1 MLPFTSI
8 LIYGQ
13 IPLDR
18 SQNAMD
24 DTTAAGANRFAN
36 HLRRVRL
43 RHLEVLLAVAQHG
56 SLSATARAVGV
67 SQPAVSQWIAEV
79 ECAVGVPLFVRGRQL
94 RPTPHLETVLR
105 HARRMVADSNQ
116 MALELQA
123 ISDGLG
129 DRVRVG
135 TMLAASAGLLPKALL
150 RLRASGGPLL
160 GVSVV
165 EDIAQGLWERFER
178 RELDLIVGRL
188 DERVHAP
195 NVSSEPLYDDPHCIV
210 AGPTHPLLATHA
222 TWKRAAEHPW
232 ILPPAGTRLRT
243 AIDATFVD
251 QGLPP
256 PTPWVESVSSTLN
269 QWLMCETDCLSV
281 LSGGA
286 ARRYA
291 GQKLMRVLNL
301 RLKYDVGPIGMAWD
315 AHEPCPALQRLLQAL
330 RESV

>member
-1 MLPFTSI
+1 MDEITGLP
-8 LIYGQ
+8 
-13 IPLDR
+13 
-18 SQNAMD
+18 
-24 DTTAAGANRFAN
+24 ANRFAS

-56 SLSATARAVGV
+56 SLSATARAIGA

-79 ECAVGVPLFVRGRQL
+79 ESAIGVPLFVRGRQL
-94 RPTPHLETVLR
+94 RPTPHLPTVLR
-105 HARRMVADSNQ
+105 HARRMVADSQ
-116 MALELQA
+116 QLALELQA

-135 TMLAASAGLLPKALL
+135 TMLAASAGLLPKALV
-150 RLRASGGPLL
+150 RLRAGGEPLR
-160 GVSVV
+160 VSVV

-195 NVSSEPLYDDPHCIV
+195 NVTSEPLYDDPHCIV
-210 AGPTHPLLATHA
+210 AGPTHPLLGTRP
-222 TWKRAAEHPW
+222 TWKRAAAHPW
-232 ILPPAGTRLRT
+232 ILPPAGTRLRA

-269 QWLMCETDCLSV
+269 QWLMRETDCLGV

-291 GQKLMRVLNL
+291 GQKLLRVLTL

-315 AHEPCPALQRLLQAL
+315 AREPGPALQRLLQAL